1 MKTGKQ
7 MLSVLLSVLLLLGT
21 VAFVL
26 PAAAEETPAY
36 DVGDVIEYGTYPQS
50 LVTDAALLAVLPT
63 LPGTWNTYEYEGTA
77 TNSEGYTYPVAF
89 TGMQYIDVVY
99 RNVKYRGVKIDDYRP
114 FTVPQ
119 GQSEG
124 STQEQNGYTVGTYW
138 FRYDPLRWRVL
149 DPETGLVMSDTIIDS
164 QPFTQYMDPNAAYY
178 YSSMGEYGLHY
189 GYLQNGSVSGVFA
202 SITDWL
208 NEDFLSV
215 AFSPAQ
221 QENILSDTQVN
232 DYWLIGN
239 GTVSQDGNGYHKYDA
254 TATEGKIFLPA
265 WDEVSDAAAGF
276 NADGNAADAARTLG
290 GSDYAKAQGLE
301 VFGDGETA
309 RWLLRTMSRYFNA
322 RCASQIDETGMG
334 IAHPRTDDRYSRYGI
349 CPMMRM
355 EVIVSEGTGESLLHT
370 GDNFYFGAYPQ
381 SRVTDADTIAALNA
395 RLPYAQQHPLTM
407 YTYSWNYVADKYI
420 DYADMIVGTQKYRAK
435 IRYMDIVTPPTGNA
449 TVDEYT
455 DYDYHYTDGDR
466 EKYVSYYLFEPLLW
480 RLLDPE
486 TGLSM
491 CEGIVESLVY
501 QNVHIRIP
509 DPSDPDEQYWYW
521 DAWGNEEETRYATD
535 YTISN
540 IRPFL
545 NNDFYNTAFTPAQQ
559 EKIVTTDLDNTSMM
573 TLAGTTGYEQ
583 YDWDSCSD
591 KVFLLSSAEVMN
603 PDYGF
608 SPDAMEKDDARVLLG
623 NDYAGYTNPK
633 SYNNLWILRNAADMY
648 PGRRPNSCSYYG
660 QVSNTGSWANE
671 LQPICP
677 AICLTEV
684 DNDLSAATVECTDH
698 EPTVVTTTPATCTQ
712 PGVGQEVCALCGA
725 VLNEA
730 VTIPALGHDLVQHE
744 GQAATCGA
752 GGWAAY
758 ETCSRC
764 DYTTYR
770 AIGPT
775 GAHNW
780 TWIVD
785 TPATCG
791 TAGEKHEACD
801 GCGATRSEGTTIP
814 ATGEHSWSW
823 TIDAEPTCGTAG
835 EKHEVCD
842 GCGATRSEGTTI
854 PATGTHNWKW
864 VVDTEATCGTAGV
877 KHEECSSCH
886 ITRSENTVI
895 DPTGVHVYSAAT
907 VKEAALKLAAACA
920 QNAVYY
926 YSCKDCGAVEHNDS
940 HTFEAEGTALRHVDS
955 DWIIDSNATCKVE
968 GSKHIECTVCH
979 KVLETQTIEKLP
991 HTPKTVPG
999 KAATCKETGLTDGV
1013 VCSVCGDV
1021 IQAQTVIGKTA
1032 HKWNGGAVT
1041 TQPTCTAAGVKT
1053 YICTVCGDTKT
1064 EPVAALGHAWGGWTT
1079 VKEPTCTETGV
1090 QQRVCGRDGSHKETR
1105 TLEKKSHTDNGSG
1118 YCKDCGADLRG
1129 GQRCKY
1135 CGETHGGAFGWLIK
1149 FFHSILAAFG
1159 LKK

>member
-1 MKTGKQ
+1 MKTEKQ
-7 MLSVLLSVLLLLGT
+7 ILSVLLSVLLLLGT
-21 VAFVL
+21 VAFAL

-50 LVTDAALLAVLPT
+50 LVTDEALLAILPT
-63 LPGTWNTYEYEGTA
+63 LPGTWNTYEYEGTT
-77 TNSEGYTYPVAF
+77 TNSEGYTYPEAF

-99 RNVKYRGVKIDDYRP
+99 RNVKYRGVRIDAYRP
-114 FTVPQ
+114 FTVPL

-124 STQEQNGYTVGTYW
+124 STQEQNGYTAGTYW

-164 QPFTQYMDPNAAYY
+164 QPFTQYMDPNATYY
-178 YSSMGEYGLHY
+178 YSSMGEYGLRY
-189 GYLQNGSVSGVFA
+189 AYLQDGFVSGVYA
-202 SITDWL
+202 SISDWL
-208 NEDFLSV
+208 NEDFLNV
-215 AFSPAQ
+215 AFSSAQ

-232 DYWLIGN
+232 DYWLVGS
-239 GTVSQDGNGYHKYDA
+239 GTFSQDGNGYHKYDA

-276 NADGNAADAARTLG
+276 NADGNAADAVRTLG

-322 RCASQIDETGMG
+322 RCASQIDETGKG

-355 EVIVSEGTGESLLHT
+355 EEIVSEGTGEPLLHT

-420 DYADMIVGTQKYRAK
+420 DYADIIVGSQKYRAK
-435 IRYMDIVTPPTGNA
+435 IRYMDILTPPTGNA
-449 TVDEYT
+449 TVEEYT

-535 YTISN
+535 YIISN

-545 NNDFYNTAFTPAQQ
+545 NNDFFNTAFTPAQQ

-583 YDWDSCSD
+583 YDWESCSD
-591 KVFLLSSAEVMN
+591 KVFLLSSADVTN

-608 SPDAMEKDDARVLLG
+608 SPDAMEKDNARVLLG

-677 AICLTEV
+677 AICLTEI

-698 EPTVVTTTPATCTQ
+698 EPTVVPTTPATCTQ
-712 PGVGQEVCALCGA
+712 PGVGQEVCALCGM
-725 VLNEA
+725 VLNES
-730 VTIPALGHDLVQHE
+730 VSIPALGHDLVQHD
-744 GQAATCGA
+744 GQAPTCNT

-764 DYTTYR
+764 DYTTY
-770 AIGPT
+770 AALPPT
-775 GAHNW
+775 GNH
-780 TWIVD
+780 
-785 TPATCG
+785 TPGAAARENEVAATC
-791 TAGEKHEACD
+791 
-801 GCGATRSEGTTIP
+801 
-814 ATGEHSWSW
+814 EHGGSY
-823 TIDAEPTCGTAG
+823 D
-835 EKHEVCD
+835 EVI
-842 GCGATRSEGTTI
+842 R
-854 PATGTHNWKW
+854 
-864 VVDTEATCGTAGV
+864 
-877 KHEECSSCH
+877 
-886 ITRSENTVI
+886 
-895 DPTGVHVYSAAT
+895 
-907 VKEAALKLAAACA
+907 
-920 QNAVYY
+920 
-926 YSCKDCGAVEHNDS
+926 
-940 HTFEAEGTALRHVDS
+940 
-955 DWIIDSNATCKVE
+955 
-968 GSKHIECTVCH
+968 CTVCQA
-979 KVLETQTIEKLP
+979 VISS
-991 HTPKTVPG
+991 TPKTTPTAAHRYGAWTAEQAATCNATGVKGYYQCSVCQKYFDANQNEITDLTIQKDAGNHVGPMRTDNR
-999 KAATCKETGLTDGV
+999 KAATCSAEGYTGDT
-1013 VCSVCGDV
+1013 VCTACGN
-1021 IQAQTVIGKTA
+1021 TVARGTTIGKTA
-1032 HKWNGGAVT
+1032 HQWNGGTVT

-1053 YICTVCGDTKT
+1053 YKCNNCTATKT
-1064 EPVAALGHAWGGWTT
+1064 EPVAALGHAWGGWVVT
-1079 VKEPTCTETGV
+1079 KQPTCTQEG
-1090 QQRVCGRDGSHKETR
+1090 QQTRTCTRDGSHKETQPIAKR
-1105 TLEKKSHTDNGSG
+1105 PHTDNGSG
-1118 YCKDCGADLRG
+1118 YCKDCGADLKAS
-1129 GQRCKY
+1129 QRCKY
-1135 CGETHGGAFGWLIK
+1135 CGQIHTGPFAWLIK
-1149 FFHSILAAFG
+1149 FFHSILAIF
-1159 LKK
+1159 KR